1 VVVAVEAQPPQD
13 KAVLEAVVVVV
24 YFKRL
29 VFLWRL
35 VQH

>member
-1 VVVAVEAQPPQD
+1 VVVGVEVQPPQD
-13 KAVLEAVVVVV
+13 KVVLEAVVVVV

-29 VFLWRL
+29 VFLLRL